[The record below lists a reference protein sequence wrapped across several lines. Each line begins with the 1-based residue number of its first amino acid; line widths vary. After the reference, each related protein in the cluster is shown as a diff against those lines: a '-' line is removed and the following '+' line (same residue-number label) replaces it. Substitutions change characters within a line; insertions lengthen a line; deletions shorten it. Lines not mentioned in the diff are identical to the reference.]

1 MFKGELRRPRA
12 RMLRTGIG
20 AAGAVALVLG
30 LGACSP
36 GSSAEH
42 QLKVF
47 TAAPPDPAPVGV
59 ADFGPDAL
67 SDFEGW
73 KEENDVDVRNET
85 APFEQVHGK
94 LATSFASGS
103 DVPDVFI
110 SAGWIPEF
118 ADSLQPIDDYL
129 DPELVADLPESSF
142 GTAQWDDE
150 TYGVLF
156 TLSLQIMY
164 FNEEHLA
171 EAGFD
176 GPPEDWDELKEYVAA
191 LNTDDHY
198 GWVGAF
204 GQAGGISGVATTY
217 MAFLQQAGGEIFDE
231 NGDPAFNTPEGV
243 EALQMLVDLQ
253 ELGGDP
259 GNVSYAGLA
268 DATEVFK
275 AGKASIMFNWPFMWE
290 EANDPETSAVADKIG
305 TAVLPA
311 GKAGTASVDG
321 ADSLSIYKESE
332 NPELAYD
339 LIDFYLSPEQQKAQ
353 VIETGWLPIR
363 MSVLDDPEVQEAAP
377 QAEATLEQAKHP
389 YSSYVV
395 PQHEEYTH
403 ALGVEIQQAL
413 QGNKT
418 PEQAIEDAYDA
429 VSQIVG

>member
-1 MFKGELRRPRA
+1 MFNGEPTRNRSRTA
-12 RMLRTGIG
+12 RTALG
-20 AAGAVALVLG
+20 VACALALTAG
-30 LGACSP
+30 LGACAP
-36 GSSAEH
+36 GSSATN

-59 ADFGPDAL
+59 ANFGEAAEAQ
-67 SDFEGW
+67 FAEW
-73 KEENDVDVRNET
+73 KTEHDVDVRNET

-94 LATSFASGS
+94 LATLFASGNN
-103 DVPDVFI
+103 VPDVFI

-118 ADSLQPIDDYL
+118 VDSLEPIDDYL

-142 GTAQWDDE
+142 GTAVWDDK

-176 GPPEDWDELKEYVAA
+176 GPPETWDELKQYVEA
-191 LNTDDHY
+191 LNTDEHY

-217 MAFLQQAGGEIFDE
+217 MAFLQQAGGELLDE
-231 NGDPAFNTPEGV
+231 QGKPAFNTPEGV

-268 DATEVFK
+268 DAGEVFK
-275 AGKASIMFNWPFMWE
+275 SGKASIMFNWPFLWD
-290 EANDPETSAVADKIG
+290 EANDPDSSAVAGEIG

-311 GKAGTASVDG
+311 GEAGTASVDG
-321 ADSLSIYKESE
+321 ADSLSIYKDTKD
-332 NPELAYD
+332 PQLAYD

-353 VIETGWLPIR
+353 VLETGWLPIR
-363 MSVLDDPEVQEAAP
+363 MSVLADPEVQEAAP

-389 YSSYVV
+389 YNSYVM

-403 ALGVEIQQAL
+403 ALGVEIQKAL
-413 QGNKT
+413 QGEKT
-418 PEQAIEDAYDA
+418 AQQAIDDAYA
-429 VSQIVG
+429 EVARILG